1 VFGQIKLKAV
11 ATGLASFLPVLR
23 NMTCRGTNGTNNPR
37 YCYSVWLRHLLKAR
51 ASGFEGPFGTVA
63 ELGPGDSLGIG
74 LSALLCGS
82 ERYIA
87 LDAIMHADFAGNV
100 AALRSIAHLFM
111 QRSPVPGE
119 DEFPRINP
127 KLESYDF
134 PGSLFP
140 EAGPL
145 NCIRPER
152 LARIESEL
160 ADDTVTWDYSAPAN
174 HFTVSAWVQTA
185 RMHEI
190 PSMVKKMSRMDDP
203 GLPLAVGARNA
214 VPVCPEITLINR
226 QCRHIVG
233 IMLVHRYP
241 VNPNRYPH
249 SRIAQHAA
257 AAAQFGAKHIIL
269 PGDARNPGSG
279 FNRV

>member
-1 VFGQIKLKAV
+1 VFGQIKLKAA

-23 NMTCRGTNGTNNPR
+23 DMTCRGTNGTNNPR

-119 DEFPRINP
+119 DEFPRVNP

-160 ADDTVTWDYSAPAN
+160 ADVGNPQNSLVRYAAPWHTESAIKEGTVDFALSQAVLEHVEDLPAAYRAIARWLKPGGLFSSVVDFKSHGLSKQWWGHWSAGQPAKIPDMN
-174 HFTVSAWVQTA
+174 VPPLIKVQSAGF
-185 RMHEI
+185 HE
-190 PSMVKKMSRMDDP
+190 
-203 GLPLAVGARNA
+203 
-214 VPVCPEITLINR
+214 
-226 QCRHIVG
+226 
-233 IMLVHRYP
+233 
-241 VNPNRYPH
+241 
-249 SRIAQHAA
+249 
-257 AAAQFGAKHIIL
+257 
-269 PGDARNPGSG
+269 
-279 FNRV
+279 